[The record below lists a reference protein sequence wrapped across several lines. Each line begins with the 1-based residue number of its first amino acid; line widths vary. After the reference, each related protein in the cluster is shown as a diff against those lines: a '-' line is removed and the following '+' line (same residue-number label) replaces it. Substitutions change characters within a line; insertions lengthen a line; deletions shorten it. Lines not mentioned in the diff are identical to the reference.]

1 MAKERILITDDERH
15 IVRLVQVNLTRE
27 GYICEVAYDGVECLE
42 RLRDPKKEKIDL
54 VVLDVMMPRKDGFTV
69 LKEMMADKEL
79 ENIPVILLTARA
91 SDQDIFSGWASG
103 VSAYLTKPFNPREL
117 LVFTDRILQSVGEE
131 DVADEDVY
139 EV

>member
-1 MAKERILITDDERH
+1 
-15 IVRLVQVNLTRE
+15 
-27 GYICEVAYDGVECLE
+27 VECLE

-54 VVLDVMMPRKDGFTV
+54 VVLDVMMPRKDGFAV

-79 ENIPVILLTARA
+79 ENIPVILLTAKA
-91 SDQDIFSGWASG
+91 SDQDVFKGWANG

-117 LVFTDRILQSVGEE
+117 LVFVKRILQAQDFEE
-131 DVADEDVY
+131 VETETVY